1 VTQSSITRRTFG
13 VTPTGEPVDSFT
25 LTSGT
30 GIEVTLIGYGAA
42 IQQVW
47 VPDRVGRLANVVLGF
62 PSLLGY
68 TSNANHYF
76 GAVIGRYA
84 NRIAAARF
92 DLDGITYELPRND
105 GEHSLHGGPNGF
117 DKQVWEPVAASAT
130 LDGARVVFRF
140 TSADLEMGYPGRLQV
155 EAAYTLDHDS
165 LRLDLSA
172 ATDRPTIVNL
182 TGHALWNLGGEGAG
196 AIDDHHLTLNA
207 KRYTPVDEALIPT
220 GEVATVEG
228 TPLDFLR
235 PAPIG
240 ARIDA
245 EFHQLLRGR
254 GYDHNFVLEG
264 GNGESLVH
272 AARVEDP
279 LSGRVLDVWT
289 TEPGLQLYTG
299 NLLDGSLVGS
309 GGRPYGLRAGLALE
323 PQHFPDSVHHENFPS
338 TVLRPTG
345 AFRST
350 TIYRFATSDR

>member
-1 VTQSSITRRTFG
+1 M
-13 VTPTGEPVDSFT
+13 TPTGDPVESFT

-30 GIEVTLIGYGAA
+30 GIEVAVIGYGAA
-42 IQQVW
+42 VQQIW
-47 VPDRVGRLANVVLGF
+47 VPDRAGRPANVVLGF
-62 PSLLGY
+62 PSLLEY
-68 TSNANHYF
+68 TSNPGHYF

-105 GEHSLHGGPNGF
+105 GENSLHGGPNGF
-117 DKQVWEPVAASAT
+117 DKRVWEPVAASAT
-130 LDGARVVFRF
+130 LDGARVVFRY
-140 TSADLEMGYPGRLQV
+140 TSADLEMGYPGRVQV

-165 LRLDLSA
+165 LSLGLSA
-172 ATDRPTIVNL
+172 ATDKATIVNL
-182 TGHALWNLGGEGAG
+182 TGHALWNLTGEGAG
-196 AIDDHHLTLNA
+196 AIDDHLLTLNA

-220 GEVATVEG
+220 GEVATVQG

-235 PAPIG
+235 PTPIG

-245 EFHQLLRGR
+245 EFHQLLRGK

-264 GNGESLVH
+264 GDGQSLVH
-272 AARVEDP
+272 AARLEDP
-279 LSGRVLDVWT
+279 KSGRVLDLLT

-309 GGRPYGLRAGLALE
+309 GGRPYGPRAGLALE

-338 TVLRPTG
+338 TILRPGG

-350 TIYRFATSDR
+350 TIYRFATNHR